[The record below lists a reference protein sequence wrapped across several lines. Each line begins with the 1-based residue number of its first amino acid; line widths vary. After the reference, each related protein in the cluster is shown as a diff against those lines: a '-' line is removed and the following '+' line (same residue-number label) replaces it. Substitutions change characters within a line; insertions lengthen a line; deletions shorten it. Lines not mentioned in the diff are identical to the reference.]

1 MCFTIAIHATRE
13 EIETRFN
20 ARFENQAQFIPGYYF
35 SAFTLPLI
43 PVITSRDSG
52 QIKMFRWGLIPS
64 WVKDESYADS
74 IRTKTFNAKAETL
87 TEKPSFRNA
96 VKTNRCFV
104 ISKGF
109 FEWQLREK
117 EKIPYFIYLDDEQPF
132 AFAGLYDSWI
142 NPGTGEISN
151 TFSIITTTASPLL
164 AKIHNTKKRM
174 PVILPGEKE
183 MEWINPEIPLNDAL
197 SLLKPFDDA
206 RLKAYTIS
214 RRISRPGIEK
224 NIPEIIKYYHYGN
237 EG

>member
-1 MCFTIAIHATRE
+1 MCFTIAIHAARE
-13 EIETRFN
+13 EIEARFN
-20 ARFENQAQFIPGYYF
+20 ARFEDQVQFIPGYYF

-43 PVITSRDSG
+43 PVITNQDTG
-52 QIKMFRWGLIPS
+52 QIKMFQWGLIPS

-117 EKIPYFIYLDDEQPF
+117 EKIPYYIHLDDEQLF

-174 PVILPGEKE
+174 PVILPREKE
-183 MEWINPEIPLNDAL
+183 MEWIDPEIPLDYAL
-197 SLLKPFDDA
+197 NLLKPYDDA
-206 RLKAYTIS
+206 RMKAYTIS
-214 RRISRPGIEK
+214 KRISRPGVEK
-224 NIPEIIKYYHYGN
+224 NIPEIIKYYNYGN
-237 EG
+237 EL